1 LHLLRYE
8 SISHDNFSRL
18 IMNSITDD
26 YPFVFVDPESV
37 ALFELASKVAK
48 SDIQVMITGP
58 SGVGKE
64 VLARVLHESSM
75 RSNFPFVALNCAA
88 IPENLVEDTLFGH
101 EKGAFTGATQIN
113 KGFFEEA
120 EGGTLFL
127 DEIGEM
133 PKNLQSKLLRVLQE
147 KQIYRVGA
155 TKPIDVNVRIVSATN
170 INIKSAIKNKEFRE
184 DLYFRLG
191 GFVLN
196 IKKLRERP
204 KDIEPLARIFVQKH
218 TNTIRPRI
226 CRNAINKLMTH
237 TWPGNVRE
245 LENVI
250 LRAVILSE
258 NEEILEKD
266 IAFDEFPEDET
277 DAMFQPSREH
287 EVENIDIFSFANFN
301 KLSEWKSNS
310 ELNEILTALKMHS
323 SRDSAAREL
332 GISSRTLRQKLNNFR
347 KAGLPVP
354 SPYART

>member
-1 LHLLRYE
+1 
-8 SISHDNFSRL
+8 
-18 IMNSITDD
+18 MNSITDD

-37 ALFELASKVAK
+37 DLFELASKVAK

-64 VLARVLHESSM
+64 VLAHVLHESSM
-75 RSNFPFVALNCAA
+75 RSNHPFVALNCAA

-170 INIKSAIKNKEFRE
+170 VNIKSAIKNKEFRE

-204 KDIEPLARIFVQKH
+204 GDIEPLARIFIQKH
-218 TNTIRPRI
+218 ANTIRPDI
-226 CRNAINKLMTH
+226 CRNAINKLMSH

-258 NEEILEKD
+258 NDEILEKD

-277 DAMFQPSREH
+277 EAMFQPSSERQ
-287 EVENIDIFSFANFN
+287 VEDSNVFSFSNF
-301 KLSEWKSNS
+301 KKTSEWKADS
-310 ELNEILTALKMHS
+310 ELNEILSALKMHS
-323 SRDSAAREL
+323 TRDSAAREL
-332 GISSRTLRQKLNNFR
+332 GISSRTLRQKLNAFR

>member
-1 LHLLRYE
+1 VKLITHGTV
-8 SISHDNFSRL
+8 SRL

-48 SDIQVMITGP
+48 SDVQVMITGP

-64 VLARVLHESSM
+64 VLARVVHESSL

-101 EKGAFTGATQIN
+101 EKGAFTGANQIN

-155 TKPIDVNVRIVSATN
+155 TKAIDVDVRIISATN

-191 GFVLN
+191 GFILN
-196 IKKLRERP
+196 IKKLRDRLE
-204 KDIEPLARIFVQKH
+204 DIEPLARIFIQKH
-218 TNTIRPRI
+218 TNGQHPKI
-226 CRNAINKLMTH
+226 CRNAINILKGH

-250 LRAVILSE
+250 LRAIIMSE
-258 NEEILEKD
+258 SEEILERD
-266 IAFDEFPEDET
+266 ITFDELSDHEEDIILPTSLESET
-277 DAMFQPSREH
+277 IKKE
-287 EVENIDIFSFANFN
+287 IFSFANVK
-301 KLSEWKSNS
+301 KLPELKSNS
-310 ELNEILTALKMHS
+310 ELNEILNALKMHS
-323 SRDSAAREL
+323 TRDNAAREL
-332 GISSRTLRQKLNNFR
+332 GISPRTLRQKLNDFR